1 MATPEIRQ
9 KIHQKIDQLL
19 PNELHLLS
27 EFLDYLSFKTK
38 NTAAPSISKR
48 KGGLHPGA
56 FIMSDDFDD
65 PLPDSFW
72 LGEE

>member
-1 MATPEIRQ
+1 MATPEIR
-9 KIHQKIDQLL
+9 QKIDQLL
-19 PNELHLLS
+19 PNELRLLS
-27 EFLDYLSFKTK
+27 EFLDFLEFKAK
-38 NTAAPSISKR
+38 KEAVAPPLSKR

-56 FIMSDDFDD
+56 FTMSDDFDE